1 MSLMRGE
8 QAIAAALASIEVTPD
23 AYRTTA
29 KWMAESIGFDRVG
42 HGIEL
47 YRRTLG
53 EPLETTAEQGLEPGS
68 GFARS
73 LRHRFRLTLWRAMD
87 FIVQSHPDGWAWRRE
102 FVRRRRTCR
111 GRSVGQ
117 TSHRHRHGVPLEQS
131 PDGQGQLH
139 RGEPRCGRG
148 AGDYRE
154 ALKSFELAA
163 LRCSTTFST
172 TSVPTISPSS
182 MRNGCATVRLET
194 TTTRTCR
201 ISKRA

>member
-1 MSLMRGE
+1 VTATRPFELYLMSLMRGE

-73 LRHRFRLTLWRAMD
+73 LRQFRM
-87 FIVQSHPDGWAWRRE
+87 S
-102 FVRRRRTCR
+102 
-111 GRSVGQ
+111 S
-117 TSHRHRHGVPLEQS
+117 
-131 PDGQGQLH
+131 
-139 RGEPRCGRG
+139 GE
-148 AGDYRE
+148 
-154 ALKSFELAA
+154 
-163 LRCSTTFST
+163 T
-172 TSVPTISPSS
+172 PT
-182 MRNGCATVRLET
+182 GCAKL
-194 TTTRTCR
+194 
-201 ISKRA
+201 